1 MVSVSWGYR
10 VQPRHRRYRAGAS
23 RSSSPR
29 TVAPSVIL
37 TAPGGKASLVQ
48 AAGRLSRS
56 DRSQSPV
63 AQATL
68 RVDTAPE
75 QKRTRWEKP
84 ATSPGNKIDYTRAR
98 IVADV
103 RIEGLARQATIDTG
117 ATRSFISES
126 TASQINK
133 GDLREV
139 RARVSMADGSS
150 TTESAIGVDDAS
162 TTHAKITGGAGAT
175 RAATEMITSGLEQI
189 TSWGP
194 LEDGE
199 PSQRPHPFGGTTDG
213 IHDLPAKQQ
222 KHRKDH
228 PFGGTTDGIHD
239 LPAKQQKHREDHPFG
254 GTTDEVHDL
263 PATSTTM
270 AEVQDPN
277 TGTHRNEYQDPS
289 GGTSKPRMIATNGL
303 DNAPMTITQ
312 ANNQEAKTGQEMEP
326 HVNEAE
332 DDDESKP
339 RTKQAEE
346 PGLEPWVRKF
356 LESELAQF

>member
-1 MVSVSWGYR
+1 
-10 VQPRHRRYRAGAS
+10 
-23 RSSSPR
+23 
-29 TVAPSVIL
+29 
-37 TAPGGKASLVQ
+37 
-48 AAGRLSRS
+48 
-56 DRSQSPV
+56 
-63 AQATL
+63 
-68 RVDTAPE
+68 
-75 QKRTRWEKP
+75 
-84 ATSPGNKIDYTRAR
+84 
-98 IVADV
+98 
-103 RIEGLARQATIDTG
+103 
-117 ATRSFISES
+117 
-126 TASQINK
+126 
-133 GDLREV
+133 
-139 RARVSMADGSS
+139 MADGSR
-150 TTESAIGVDDAS
+150 TTECKAFVATVQLGEKYACIPFLVLPTVVDEVILGIDFLCAFKAALHCGQVYLQISPGTLTTPIGQRNPIRAITASQDLLPGWETAAIGVDDAS
-162 TTHAKITGGAGAT
+162 TTHAKITRGAGAT

-222 KHRKDH
+222 KHREDH

-277 TGTHRNEYQDPS
+277 TGTQRNEYQDPS

-312 ANNQEAKTGQEMEP
+312 ANNQEAKTGQVKTTTEVCSIAIPQEMEP